1 VQSICSHVV
10 MMLFLFL
17 SVLFSSFLLYNLFL
31 YSNYTYLKFNLGL
44 FLFAQKSVVDVSYWL
59 NLIT

>member
-1 VQSICSHVV
+1 

-17 SVLFSSFLLYNLFL
+17 SVLFSSFLLYNLLFL